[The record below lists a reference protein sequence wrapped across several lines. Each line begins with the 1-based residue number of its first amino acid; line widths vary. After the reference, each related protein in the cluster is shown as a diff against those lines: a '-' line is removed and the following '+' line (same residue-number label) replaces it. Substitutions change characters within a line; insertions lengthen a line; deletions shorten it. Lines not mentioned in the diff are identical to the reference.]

1 MRLRIASHRSP
12 YVSQENDYNGKRKGK
27 EDEDEEMK
35 IIGGGG
41 GQSLYPS
48 KMKIKVVPPRRREEE
63 IAANYVPT
71 VSHRHWNS
79 KRKRRTRRSNQHN
92 VEAMAKEKRHRA
104 ADPCMDTYRR
114 LTRLEAN

>member
-1 MRLRIASHRSP
+1 MSSMSYICEKKD
-12 YVSQENDYNGKRKGK
+12 VDEKRKK
-27 EDEDEEMK
+27 K
-35 IIGGGG
+35 SG

-48 KMKIKVVPPRRREEE
+48 KMKIKGVPPRRREEE

-79 KRKRRTRRSNQHN
+79 KRKRRTRRSYQHN

>member
-1 MRLRIASHRSP
+1 
-12 YVSQENDYNGKRKGK
+12 
-27 EDEDEEMK
+27 
-35 IIGGGG
+35 
-41 GQSLYPS
+41 
-48 KMKIKVVPPRRREEE
+48 MKIKGVPPRRREEE

-71 VSHRHWNS
+71 VSHRRWNS
-79 KRKRRTRRSNQHN
+79 KRKRRTRRSYQHN